1 MTKVYFPGIQGLSRL
16 HFSILLGTFMAIFIS
31 TLTLLHKFLP
41 NEQKMSQA
49 TLRSAVEAST
59 KGHVATRT
67 KGNLN
72 ILNKKINLKSVSTDD
87 NYKASNEDLIYFKN
101 TFENI
106 LFDKSFLD
114 IFDLKKIKGFIL
126 ELS

>member
-1 MTKVYFPGIQGLSRL
+1 MFTQSISFKN
-16 HFSILLGTFMAIFIS
+16 FSI
-31 TLTLLHKFLP
+31 KKK
-41 NEQKMSQA
+41 NEDKNFK
-49 TLRSAVEAST
+49 LY
-59 KGHVATRT
+59 T

-114 IFDLKKIKGFIL
+114 IFDLKKIKSFIL